1 MRVGVANQRIVMR
14 TLDLPPLKGAKEI
27 SSAIRFQA
35 PDHIPMPLEQ
45 AVLEHHSLGIVE
57 TPEGPRTR
65 VVVVAARRDMIERLL
80 EATRKAGLRP
90 VGVDLSAF
98 AMIRALYRPELT
110 GATLYTSV
118 GGLTNLAVAI
128 GPTCAFTRVAGQG
141 IESIA
146 GELAERRALTLEH
159 AHGWLRHVGS
169 ADAGG
174 RDRRRAGHRAEARE
188 VLNDG
193 IRRIAD
199 EVRNSLD
206 FLTMQDASAVVER
219 VVLTGPAVAIPGFP
233 ERLGEEVGLPLEVG
247 VVQEG
252 QPGGFGGIDAGRL
265 AVAAGLTLEE
275 IPRMR
280 AVNLIP
286 AESRGRSTRVRRPAC
301 RCPCYVLLGFL
312 AAAVALVTVYV
323 LTSNSISLAHRPARR
338 ASRRRSRRSRRSPPA
353 SASSRSSPS
362 SPRRASGPSSSIAAA
377 RFDWHT
383 ALVGPVQGGPGQ
395 HDASVDR
402 AARSSPGPA
411 PAAPAAAAARSVAT
425 SPRPRSS

>member
-1 MRVGVANQRIVMR
+1 MGYAKGKTVVGLDIEPGYVAAVETRPGQVTVERAASAQLPAGIVRDGEVVDVDTLASSLRDLFAAHKLGKRVRLGVANQRIVMR

-45 AVLEHHSLGIVE
+45 AVLEHHSLGIVD

-80 EATRKAGLRP
+80 DATRKAGLRP

-128 GPTCAFTRVAGQG
+128 DQTCAFTRVAGQG

-159 AHGWLRHVGS
+159 AHGWLRHVGLLS
-169 ADAGG
+169 AVDEVEGDA
-174 RDRRRAGHRAEARE
+174 DIVLEARE

-193 IRRIAD
+193 VRRIAD

-206 FLTMQDASAVVER
+206 FLAMTDASAVVER

-233 ERLGEEVGLPLEVG
+233 ERLGEQVGLPLEVG
-247 VVQEG
+247 VVQES

-265 AVAAGLTLEE
+265 AVAAGLTVDE
-275 IPRMR
+275 
-280 AVNLIP
+280 VP
-286 AESRGRSTRVRRPAC
+286 A
-301 RCPCYVLLGFL
+301 
-312 AAAVALVTVYV
+312 
-323 LTSNSISLAHRPARR
+323 
-338 ASRRRSRRSRRSPPA
+338 
-353 SASSRSSPS
+353 
-362 SPRRASGPSSSIAAA
+362 
-377 RFDWHT
+377 
-383 ALVGPVQGGPGQ
+383 
-395 HDASVDR
+395 
-402 AARSSPGPA
+402 
-411 PAAPAAAAARSVAT
+411 
-425 SPRPRSS
+425 

>member
-1 MRVGVANQRIVMR
+1 MGYAKSKSVVGLDIEPGYVAAVETRPGHVTVERAASAQLPAGIVRDGEVVDVETLAASLRDLFAAHKLGKRVRLGVANQRIVMR
-14 TLDLPPLKGAKEI
+14 TLDLPPLKGTKEI

-80 EATRKAGLRP
+80 DATRKAGLRP

-110 GATLYTSV
+110 GATLYASV

-146 GELAERRALTLEH
+146 AELAERRALTLEH
-159 AHGWLRHVGS
+159 AHGWLRHVGLHTPV
-169 ADAGG
+169 DEIEGEE
-174 RDRRRAGHRAEARE
+174 DIVLEARE

-206 FLTMQDASAVVER
+206 FLMMTDASAAVER
-219 VVLTGPAVAIPGFP
+219 VVLTGPAVVIPGFP
-233 ERLGEEVGLPLEVG
+233 EQLGEQVGLPLEVG
-247 VVQEG
+247 VVQEAHA
-252 QPGGFGGIDAGRL
+252 GGFGGIDAGRL
-265 AVAAGLTLEE
+265 AVAAGLTVEE
-275 IPRMR
+275 IP
-280 AVNLIP
+280 
-286 AESRGRSTRVRRPAC
+286 S
-301 RCPCYVLLGFL
+301 
-312 AAAVALVTVYV
+312 
-323 LTSNSISLAHRPARR
+323 
-338 ASRRRSRRSRRSPPA
+338 
-353 SASSRSSPS
+353 
-362 SPRRASGPSSSIAAA
+362 
-377 RFDWHT
+377 
-383 ALVGPVQGGPGQ
+383 
-395 HDASVDR
+395 
-402 AARSSPGPA
+402 
-411 PAAPAAAAARSVAT
+411 
-425 SPRPRSS
+425 